1 MENIFKK
8 FLGKCWVIYQRPEIA
23 RLLFRQICEDTR
35 TYLRRVMSSECALM
49 DLDDKTKG
57 VRRSMSSPDLKR
69 KCP

>member
-8 FLGKCWVIYQRPEIA
+8 FLGKCWVIYRRPEIA
-23 RLLFRQICEDTR
+23 QLILKLICEDM
-35 TYLRRVMSSECALM
+35 RRVVSSECALM

>member
-23 RLLFRQICEDTR
+23 LLLFRQICEDTR
-35 TYLRRVMSSECALM
+35 TYMRRVMSSECALM